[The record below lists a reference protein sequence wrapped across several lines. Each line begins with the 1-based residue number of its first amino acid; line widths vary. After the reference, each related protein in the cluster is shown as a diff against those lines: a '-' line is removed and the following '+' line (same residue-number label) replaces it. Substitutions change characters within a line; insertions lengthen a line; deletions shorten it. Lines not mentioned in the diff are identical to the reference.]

1 MCEHKNFGTD
11 VSIFRLDGTD
21 RFNAEIRITCND
33 CHEPFKFIGVPMGL
47 NLSGPPTM
55 SPDQIELRVSIA
67 PLDEEDKKRVVAM
80 NPIKGPKQ

>member
-11 VSIFRLDGTD
+11 VNIFNLEDSNS
-21 RFNAEIRITCND
+21 FNAEIRITCLD
-33 CHEPFKFIGVPMGL
+33 CHQPFKFIGVPMGL
-47 NLSGPPTM
+47 NIVGPPTM

-67 PLDEEDKKRVVAM
+67 PLDDEDLKRVIAM